1 MQTKF
6 LPDDETQRRK
16 LQEYIFNLEDACETA
31 EALSSEH
38 QQLKHSM
45 EILLTVLEG
54 SAHGITLVR
63 NNQFKWVNQGF
74 TRVLG
79 WSFEE
84 LCGCGFERIFTDKEE
99 SERINEFIFSD
110 LQKQKIA

>member
-6 LPDDETQRRK
+6 LPDDETKRRK
-16 LQEYIFNLEDACETA
+16 LQEYIFSLEDACETA

-63 NNQFKWVNQGF
+63 NNQFKWLNQGL
-74 TRVLG
+74 TRIRVG
-79 WSFEE
+79 S
-84 LCGCGFERIFTDKEE
+84 K
-99 SERINEFIFSD
+99 
-110 LQKQKIA
+110 